1 MVVEIIAYESK
12 YVADFKKVNLE
23 WLDKYGLTE
32 EADLLILDYPEREI
46 LATGGVIYLAKVGE
60 SIAGSAALINEG
72 KGIFELAKMAVT
84 DAFKGKGISK
94 LLIEKCLEKA
104 GINTVEPRKLITV
117 YNQLTIRAF
126 NEKDYRK
133 AKEYLFMI
141 LEAIPEYEYQ
151 SLQNLQAL
159 QQTGTIYYAEKKY
172 DSAKYYFEKSIDILY
187 KIRTTLAYDEKM
199 KFLASNTS
207 LFNQLALCN
216 YQLGNKEGVF
226 NALEESRSLVLL
238 EKLGGKNENKITI
251 DKLQEKMKEDEVY
264 LMTYFSKSDDIFP
277 GKIILAISKQT
288 TAIEILSDSTLLFNA
303 ARQPISPYMD
313 TIFNGFKKMWAG
325 TPDISISDL
334 RRSST
339 LILAVYLQTELAK
352 ATGSSRGLK
361 IGESKEKESHAN
373 NARILGSVF
382 YEALIKP
389 FEKLLTDKKKIII
402 IPDGQLS
409 FVPFETLID
418 EKGKYL
424 TETYNISYLPS
435 IKVAEVLL
443 KRQSAYKGSKVALI
457 GNPVYNELS
466 ETDMQIGVRPAYQS
480 ADAFAWNTLPETK
493 AEIDSIRKFYPLST
507 TLSDVNCTEEKF
519 KALFA
524 KPTEKYALVHFA
536 THGHVMDKDAGLSS
550 VVLNQVPGKK
560 KEDGYL
566 TSSEIEAMKIPA
578 QLVVLS
584 ACQTGKGLLM
594 DGEGVQGLSSSF
606 LVSGAN
612 SLIVSLWSVADKST
626 SLFMQEIYKLVN
638 KEGISFKEAIQKTKQ
653 LFLSGKFG
661 EEFRKPYYWA
671 PFIYIGN

>member
-1 MVVEIIAYESK
+1 MET
-12 YVADFKKVNLE
+12 ADINL
-23 WLDKYGLTE
+23 
-32 EADLLILDYPEREI
+32 
-46 LATGGVIYLAKVGE
+46 
-60 SIAGSAALINEG
+60 
-72 KGIFELAKMAVT
+72 
-84 DAFKGKGISK
+84 
-94 LLIEKCLEKA
+94 
-104 GINTVEPRKLITV
+104 VEPRKLVTV
-117 YNQLTIRAF
+117 YNQLSIRAF
-126 NEKDYRK
+126 TEKDYRK
-133 AKEYLFMI
+133 AKEYLFMA
-141 LEAIPEYEYQ
+141 LEAIPEYEYN
-151 SLQNLQAL
+151 SLQNLQVL
-159 QQTGTIYYAEKKY
+159 QQTGTIYYGEKNY

-187 KIRTTLAYDEKM
+187 IIRNTLAYDEKM

-226 NALEESRSLVLL
+226 KAMEESKSLVLL
-238 EKLGGKNENKITI
+238 EKLAGKNENKITI
-251 DKLQEKMKEDEVY
+251 ERLQEKMKDDEVY
-264 LMTYFSKSDDIFP
+264 LMTYFSKSADIFS
-277 GKIILAISKQT
+277 GKIIMAISKES
-288 TAIEILSDSTLLFNA
+288 TAIELLSDSALLFNA
-303 ARQPISPYMD
+303 ARQPVSPYMD
-313 TIFNGFKKMWAG
+313 TIFNGFKKLWTG
-325 TPDISISDL
+325 KPDISLSSL

-352 ATGSSRGLK
+352 ATASSRGLK
-361 IGESKEKESHAN
+361 IGEQKETESHAN

-382 YEALIKP
+382 YEAMIKP

-409 FVPFETLID
+409 FVPFETLVD

-435 IKVAEVLL
+435 IKVAELLL
-443 KRQSAYKGSKVALI
+443 KRQSTYKGSKVALI

-466 ETDMQIGVRPAYQS
+466 ETDMQIGVRPAYRS
-480 ADAFAWNTLPETK
+480 ADAFSWTSLPETK
-493 AEIDSIRKFYPLST
+493 TEIDSIRKFYTLST

-519 KALFA
+519 KALFTNPA
-524 KPTEKYALVHFA
+524 DKYSLIHFA

-594 DGEGVQGLSSSF
+594 EGEGVQGLSSSF
-606 LVSGAN
+606 LVAGAN

-626 SLFMQEIYKLVN
+626 SLFMQEVYKLVN
-638 KEGISFKEAIQKTKQ
+638 KEGLTFKAAIQKVKQ
-653 LFLSGKFG
+653 LFLAGKFG
-661 EEFRKPYYWA
+661 EEFRKPFYWA